1 MEDPVPEMTIPRY
14 SFSLP
19 VSPIY
24 CEHVFVYVSKNKKL
38 RAGPNDIQIVKLLGA
53 IEEFRKIVGV
63 STSGGGF
70 TSKVIGADLTVPSN
84 TQSMC
89 PTTLDLIFSVAFR
102 VMQCG

>member
-1 MEDPVPEMTIPRY
+1 MTIPRY

-24 CEHVFVYVSKNKKL
+24 CEHVFVCVSQNKKL

-63 STSGGGF
+63 STSGGAL

-84 TQSMC
+84 TQSM
-89 PTTLDLIFSVAFR
+89 
-102 VMQCG
+102 